1 VVTHARQRVNTVGRA
16 PLLMGVLNTTPDSFF
31 DGGAYTDPHRAIE
44 HGLQLLEEG
53 ADWLDVGGES
63 TRPGAAAVPAEEELH
78 RVIPV
83 LEGIARQR
91 PSAVLSVDT
100 SKALVAERAIAAG
113 ATVINDVSALSDE
126 RMASLAARHGVT
138 LVIMHMRGQPAT
150 MQQDTHYDD
159 LVGEVAAYLAERAQ
173 RALRAGVPRERVVL
187 DPGLGFGK
195 RPEDNPRLIAAVPTF
210 RALGF
215 PVLVGASRKAFI
227 GRLTGVQR
235 AQDRLHG
242 SVGAALAAA
251 RHGADILRVHDVRPT
266 REALQVFLACGGGG

>member
-1 VVTHARQRVNTVGRA
+1 VTPVSQT

-31 DGGAYTDPHRAIE
+31 DGGAYADPQRAIE

-63 TRPGAAAVPAEEELH
+63 TRPGAAPVPVEEELR

-83 LEGIARQR
+83 LQGLARQR
-91 PSAVLSVDT
+91 PGAVLSVDT
-100 SKALVAERAIAAG
+100 SKVAVAEQAIEAG
-113 ATVINDVSALSDE
+113 ATVINDVSGLSDAA
-126 RMASLAARHGVT
+126 MAPLAARHGVT

-150 MQQDTHYDD
+150 MQQDTGYDD
-159 LVGEVAAYLAERAQ
+159 LVGEVAAFLAERAGA
-173 RALRAGVPRERVVL
+173 ALRAGVPRERVVL

-195 RPEDNPRLIAAVPTF
+195 HPDDNPALVQAVPTF

-215 PVLVGASRKAFI
+215 PVLIGASRKSFI
-227 GRLTGVQR
+227 GRLTGTQR
-235 AQDRLHG
+235 AQDRLFG

-251 RHGADILRVHDVRPT
+251 RFGADLLRVHDVRAT
-266 REALQVFLACGGGG
+266 RDALRVFLACGGGG